1 MAVCQTCNEE
11 ISRGGSNTKTFNT
24 TNLVYHL
31 RTRHPE
37 EFSKYKETAAQEKS
51 GATPVA
57 STSRQITLQESIDK
71 LRRWDIND
79 ARALVVHRKIGEMIA
94 IDDHPF
100 SVVNDTGFV
109 NLLKVLEPRYNIPSR
124 KYFTETVI
132 KKIYDDIKSIVAKEV
147 ADISYLGFTTDIWST
162 DLNSCSLLSLTAHWL
177 TPQFERKSAILHAQQ
192 FDGSHTGDNSSN
204 VGGVGDQQGE
214 GSFGN
219 T

>member
-1 MAVCQTCNEE
+1 MHKSN
-11 ISRGGSNTKTFNT
+11 SSNTKTFNT

-100 SVVNDTGFV
+100 SVVNDTGFEPQP
-109 NLLKVLEPRYNIPSR
+109 LLDTII
-124 KYFTETVI
+124 FVI
-132 KKIYDDIKSIVAKEV
+132 
-147 ADISYLGFTTDIWST
+147 TIW
-162 DLNSCSLLSLTAHWL
+162 H
-177 TPQFERKSAILHAQQ
+177 
-192 FDGSHTGDNSSN
+192 
-204 VGGVGDQQGE
+204 
-214 GSFGN
+214 
-219 T
+219 